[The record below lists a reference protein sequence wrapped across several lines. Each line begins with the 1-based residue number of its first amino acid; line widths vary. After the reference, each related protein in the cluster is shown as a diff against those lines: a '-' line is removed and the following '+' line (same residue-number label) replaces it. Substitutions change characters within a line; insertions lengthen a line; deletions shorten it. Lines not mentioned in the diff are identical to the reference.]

1 MPKYSNFYISLPN
14 SGNAMEFAEMIRSRE
29 PFMRHFKLLENISQE
44 ANYANSKCLKKHFP
58 LKNAEIF

>member
-14 SGNAMEFAEMIRSRE
+14 NGNSMAFTEMIRPRE

-44 ANYANSKCLKKHFP
+44 ANYANLKCLK
-58 LKNAEIF
+58 NIFL

>member
-44 ANYANSKCLKKHFP
+44 ANYANLKCLK
-58 LKNAEIF
+58 NIFL